1 MTKIFPGVNQSPLH
15 CISLLHLKIVSLNFL
30 QQQLKLQMKLL
41 GLMQINP
48 VGLTAFQSV
57 RVAILK
63 AIKHVISAPHEIV
76 FNASFSTGIVSDL
89 FTIAKVTPVFKKRIL
104 NF

>member
-76 FNASFSTGIVSDL
+76 FNASGIVSDL